1 VVWGGPVILV
11 FVPAS
16 GHLLGGETLLRN
28 IWLVQKW
35 HHSHNPADASFPI
48 YLIGLNAVLAFNG
61 CGNNHLCAS
70 ELYSILMQPYHS
82 WLSLSETKCVGG
94 NSVMLQFPAATC
106 MILSPVNYNN
116 SNNGS
121 VFHQWLIFAPVL
133 ELLHLPC
140 CKPCSSAGKLLLVW
154 TEPYV
159 IQISSNM
166 QILYLCIPTQH
177 YGLLYSGRPV
187 LLPLASAILLAWCDN
202 EELEHDMIILPG
214 PQATISVGLLLHLI
228 VFGLD

>member
-48 YLIGLNAVLAFNG
+48 YLIGLNAVLALNG

-94 NSVMLQFPAATC
+94 NSVMLHFSVATC

-159 IQISSNM
+159 ITYDIM
-166 QILYLCIPTQH
+166 AGCTTL
-177 YGLLYSGRPV
+177 
-187 LLPLASAILLAWCDN
+187 
-202 EELEHDMIILPG
+202 ELQFCRLMIADP
-214 PQATISVGLLLHLI
+214 
-228 VFGLD
+228 